1 MIKYKL
7 KKEVKQILA
16 FSILTIIA
24 IVGFAYVI
32 KNSNNAYEECLIK
45 NNNDVNYCFR
55 LIQG

>member
-1 MIKYKL
+1 MKL

-16 FSILTIIA
+16 FSILTLVAII
-24 IVGFAYVI
+24 GFIYVI